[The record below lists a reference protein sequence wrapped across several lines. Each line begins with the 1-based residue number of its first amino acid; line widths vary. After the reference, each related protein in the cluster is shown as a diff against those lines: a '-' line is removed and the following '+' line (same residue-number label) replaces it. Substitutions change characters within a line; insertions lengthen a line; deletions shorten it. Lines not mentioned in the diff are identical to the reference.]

1 MKKPPRRVL
10 CMVIY
15 GWRQSAQCPSKEYI
29 PTLSPNVVKR
39 MINKRRE
46 QRPQK
51 TTHKET
57 RASVS

>member
-1 MKKPPRRVL
+1 
-10 CMVIY
+10 MVIY